1 MYTDNSIKEDQLL
14 EMELLLLTFYKWDV
28 LVCLSVDLV
37 LPILNEFEST
47 TEKND
52 LKNKVRSLLDLCLI
66 GLFVL

>member
-47 TEKND
+47 TGKND